1 MMSEKPTRGRPSKID
16 LLPQDIR
23 DQLHHLLRDKR
34 HTQEDIREAVNEL
47 IDQNGLG
54 EDMKLSRTGLNRYAT
69 RMEEVGAR
77 IRQAREIS
85 EVWVSKLGEAP
96 TSDVGKMVQELVR
109 TLAYDTTLKLT
120 ESPNTVS
127 PKELNQLALFS
138 QRIEQ
143 AAMVSHKR
151 EKDIRAAFAAEAA
164 DVAGKAARSAGLS
177 KETVNTIKRQI
188 LGIAQ

>member
-120 ESPNTVS
+120 ESPDTVS